1 MAKQKVPKGV
11 PNKHLHTRIAY
22 LHKIANYLSTQ
33 SLAKPDEPPQQAT
46 STDTC
51 NNTTT
56 GEEQPKTNPPGT
68 LATDATTSLANLKPS
83 PGHSSTATFNPP
95 ASGGLPLQ
103 LTAHLR
109 SVAQKGQIRLSRDL
123 KHSFCKI
130 CSSPLIEGET
140 CIRST
145 ENLSRKGRK
154 PWAEVAIVTCC
165 ACGACKRF
173 PVGAKRQKRKALRG
187 VGEKEGG
194 GVSDGAVH
202 EGPKGEREGM
212 EGVVQESTA
221 TKTNGSSVLPAR
233 ESRALMDTSDN
244 AE

>member
-11 PNKHLHTRIAY
+11 PNKHLHARIAY

-33 SLAKPDEPPQQAT
+33 SLARPDELLQQTTSKEIGT
-46 STDTC
+46 ST
-51 NNTTT
+51 TT
-56 GEEQPKTNPPGT
+56 EEQPDSNPPPGT

-83 PGHSSTATFNPP
+83 PGHPSTATFNPP
-95 ASGGLPLQ
+95 ASGLPLQ
-103 LTAHLR
+103 LTAQLR

-165 ACGACKRF
+165 ACGASKRF

-187 VGEKEGG
+187 IDEKNGN
-194 GVSDGAVH
+194 GVSEGATR
-202 EGPKGEREGM
+202 EGLKDETEGM
-212 EGVVQESTA
+212 EGVVEETTV

-233 ESRALMDTSDN
+233 ESRSLMDTSGN

>member
-11 PNKHLHTRIAY
+11 PNKHLHARIAY
-22 LHKIANYLSTQ
+22 LHRIANYLTTQ
-33 SLAKPDEPPQQAT
+33 SLAKPDPSQQAT
-46 STDTC
+46 ST
-51 NNTTT
+51 TT
-56 GEEQPKTNPPGT
+56 GDQQKTNPPGT
-68 LATDATTSLANLKPS
+68 LATDATSSLANSKPA
-83 PGHSSTATFNPP
+83 PGHPSTATFNQP
-95 ASGGLPLQ
+95 ASGLPLQ

-145 ENLSRKGRK
+145 ENLSKNGRK
-154 PWAEVAIVTCC
+154 PWAEVAIITCI

-187 VGEKEGG
+187 ADEKKKNGASESVGLKE
-194 GVSDGAVH
+194 VN
-202 EGPKGEREGM
+202 GENGGM
-212 EGVVQESTA
+212 EGVVEKT
-221 TKTNGSSVLPAR
+221 TVTNTNGSSVLPAR
-233 ESRALMDTSDN
+233 ESRALIDRDTTV
-244 AE
+244 E

>member
-11 PNKHLHTRIAY
+11 PNKHLHARIAY

-33 SLAKPDEPPQQAT
+33 SLAKPDKSPQHAASEEIST
-46 STDTC
+46 ST
-51 NNTTT
+51 TT
-56 GEEQPKTNPPGT
+56 EEQPDSNPPPGT

-83 PGHSSTATFNPP
+83 PGYPSTATFNPP
-95 ASGGLPLQ
+95 ASGLPLQ
-103 LTAHLR
+103 LTAQLR

-165 ACGACKRF
+165 ACGASKRF

-187 VGEKEGG
+187 IDEKNGN
-194 GVSDGAVH
+194 GVSEGATR
-202 EGPKGEREGM
+202 EGLKDETEGM
-212 EGVVQESTA
+212 EGVVEETTV
-221 TKTNGSSVLPAR
+221 TKTKGSSVLPAR
-233 ESRALMDTSDN
+233 ESRSLMDTSGN

>member
-11 PNKHLHTRIAY
+11 PNKHLHARIAY

-51 NNTTT
+51 NNNTT
-56 GEEQPKTNPPGT
+56 GEQPKTNPPGT

-83 PGHSSTATFNPP
+83 PGHPSTATFNPP
-95 ASGGLPLQ
+95 ASGLPLQ
-103 LTAHLR
+103 LTAHLL

-154 PWAEVAIVTCC
+154 PWAEVAVVTCC

-187 VGEKEGG
+187 VDEKEGC
-194 GVSDGAVH
+194 GVPDGAGH
-202 EGPKGEREGM
+202 GGSKDREKGM

-233 ESRALMDTSDN
+233 
-244 AE
+244 